1 MGTLRLTY
9 GETDNF
15 FVTSDE
21 QNFII
26 NKTTG
31 NYSKQK
37 QNTLENAACVW
48 ILADSLP
55 GRQRKKFLEIEVQ
68 QMLLLLE
75 D

>member
-31 NYSKQK
+31 NYSKQE
-37 QNTLENAACVW
+37 TEHIGERGTCVDSGRLIIW
-48 ILADSLP
+48 QTEEKILRD
-55 GRQRKKFLEIEVQ
+55 
-68 QMLLLLE
+68 
-75 D
+75 

>member
-15 FVTSDE
+15 FVMSDE

-48 ILADSLP
+48 ILADSLS
-55 GRQRKKFLEIEVQ
+55 GKTEEKILR
-68 QMLLLLE
+68 